1 MKTKIKKYENEYR
14 RWLKSLFKTFGLVT
28 LEQIQVALDTNKQLD
43 EGFYDYLVTKIN
55 WSPINYIYDN
65 VAEKNL
71 EYIQSLFS
79 KLNKKEKVI
88 ATNNIINNSVNNLLP
103 QISMNQINTTKKQN
117 FFELQKSLIE
127 TDLNKTFESRKNQLD
142 QFRDSFLFNTKDKF
156 NVFKEKYPEP
166 TYKFTDSMGRTQ
178 VNNLNRDLSSSL
190 ATSVG
195 FKKFEWITSND
206 ERVRESH
213 RKLNGKIFDYDNLP
227 SEYNDYNCRCDLLPV
242 LESIED

>member
-1 MKTKIKKYENEYR
+1 MENVNVEVLNVGSILYFVNDDIIKNGDYYIHKFISASDNEWKLAISEGALPKTSRK
-14 RWLKSLFKTFGLVT
+14 
-28 LEQIQVALDTNKQLD
+28 
-43 EGFYDYLVTKIN
+43 
-55 WSPINYIYDN
+55 
-65 VAEKNL
+65 
-71 EYIQSLFS
+71 
-79 KLNKKEKVI
+79 KVI

-103 QISMNQINTTKKQN
+103 QISLNQINTTKKQN

-195 FKKFEWITSND
+195 FKKFEWLTSND